1 MQNLKN
7 QVDEETKE
15 FYREIIKKIKDHI
28 TQSFVRDFPLGK
40 EINSDWLKQIVKEY
54 YNRPAS
60 DKDYT
65 LLFLPF
71 IDKFIEDSKNRIN
84 QSSGKKIADR
94 TIQKYTSTRGQI
106 EKYETKVKTKLL
118 IKDIDLDFHRSFTTY
133 LKLDKQYSNTMV
145 EKIISQI
152 KTFVRAAK
160 EYGFS
165 TSTDIDSRKFTFSRD
180 ETLDTYHPEGEI
192 EKIFNLDLSNNDRLL
207 DVRDNYIIGLRTG
220 LRISDLKR
228 IHEFHFTTNRILIAS
243 TEKTGSIVEIPIHPQ
258 IKSILERRNNVLP
271 KIISEQKFNLYVKE
285 VCRLAGITQT
295 ILGYKR
301 NKESNRKEKGYFEKC
316 DLVSSH
322 TCRRSFATNLHGK
335 IPDNT
340 IMAITTH
347 KSYAQFMKY
356 LKTTKEEH
364 VEALEKYWEDEENK
378 KPLQNNATV

>member
-1 MQNLKN
+1 MANIKLNLKTKKNPSNLNIRFYHGKEIDCNAPSMILINPNIWSNKMQNLKN

-15 FYREIIKKIKDHI
+15 FYRDIIKKIKDHI
-28 TQSFVRDFPLGK
+28 IQSFVRDFTLGK
-40 EINSDWLKQIVKEY
+40 VINSDWLKQIVKEY

-65 LLFLPF
+65 LLFVPF

-84 QSSGKKIADR
+84 QSSGKKIAER
-94 TIQKYTSTRGQI
+94 TIQKYTTTKCQI
-106 EKYETKVKTKLL
+106 EAYETIVKTKFL
-118 IKDIDLDFHRSFTTY
+118 IKDIDLAFHKSFTTY
-133 LKLDKQYSNTMV
+133 LKIDKQYSNTMV

-180 ETLDTYHPEGEI
+180 ETLDTYHPESEI

-228 IHEFHFTTNRILIAS
+228 IHEFHFTTGRILIAS

-258 IKSILERRNNVLP
+258 IKSILERRDNILP
-271 KIISEQKFNLYVKE
+271 KIISEQKFNLICERALQISRNY
-285 VCRLAGITQT
+285 ANYPGI
-295 ILGYKR
+295 
-301 NKESNRKEKGYFEKC
+301 
-316 DLVSSH
+316 
-322 TCRRSFATNLHGK
+322 
-335 IPDNT
+335 
-340 IMAITTH
+340 
-347 KSYAQFMKY
+347 
-356 LKTTKEEH
+356 
-364 VEALEKYWEDEENK
+364 
-378 KPLQNNATV
+378 